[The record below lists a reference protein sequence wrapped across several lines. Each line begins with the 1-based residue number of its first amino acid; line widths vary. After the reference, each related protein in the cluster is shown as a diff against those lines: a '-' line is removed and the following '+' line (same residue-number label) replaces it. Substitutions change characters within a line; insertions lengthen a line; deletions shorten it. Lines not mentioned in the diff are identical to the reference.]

1 LDQEDAKPVAGQF
14 IGKLLTGKRADE
26 SLMAWNR
33 PGLAGP
39 ETLTVTS
46 QAFRDG
52 AALPLPHAGRR
63 IGGADLSPDL
73 AWSAV
78 PAGTSEILLV
88 TEDIDAP
95 FRQPIV
101 HAIALIDPAVT
112 VLDPGALS
120 GSSPGVGVRMLRSFV
135 GRGYRGP
142 GPIPGHGPHRYVFQV
157 FALGAAVSVA
167 GGTPLEAVKP
177 GVALAAVAGPVLARG
192 KMVGTYER

>member
-1 LDQEDAKPVAGQF
+1 VAGQF
-14 IGKLLTGKRADE
+14 IGKLLKSKRANE

-33 PGLAGP
+33 PNLAGP
-39 ETLTVTS
+39 EALTVTS
-46 QAFRDG
+46 EAFEDG

-78 PAGTSEILLV
+78 PAGTAEILLV
-88 TEDIDAP
+88 AEDIDAP

-101 HAIALIDPAVT
+101 HAVALIDAAVT
-112 VLDPGALS
+112 MLDPGALS
-120 GSSPGVGVRMLRSFV
+120 GSSPGVGVRMLRSVV

-157 FALGAAVSVA
+157 FALGTEVHASD
-167 GGTPLEAVKP
+167 GTRLEALKP
-177 GVALAAVAGPVLARG
+177 GAALAAAGGPVLGRG
-192 KMVGTYER
+192 KIVGTYER

>member
-1 LDQEDAKPVAGQF
+1 MRAVAGQF
-14 IGKLLTGKRADE
+14 IGKLLKNKRADE

-33 PGLAGP
+33 PNLAGP

-46 QAFRDG
+46 DAFEDG

-73 AWSAV
+73 TWPEA
-78 PAGTSEILLV
+78 PAGTHEILLV

-95 FRQPIV
+95 MRQPIV
-101 HAIALIDPAVT
+101 HAVALIDAAVT
-112 VLDPGALS
+112 SLDPGALS
-120 GSSPGVGVRMLRSFV
+120 GSTPGVGVRMLRSFV

-157 FALGAAVSVA
+157 FALGAGVHAADGVRLETLKPGSV
-167 GGTPLEAVKP
+167 LEAVD
-177 GVALAAVAGPVLARG
+177 GPVLARG
-192 KMVGTYER
+192 KIVGTYER

>member
-1 LDQEDAKPVAGQF
+1 VAGQF
-14 IGKLLTGKRADE
+14 IGKLLKNKRADQ

-33 PGLAGP
+33 PNLAGP

-46 QAFRDG
+46 DAFEDG
-52 AALPLPHAGRR
+52 ARLPLPHAGRR

-73 AWSAV
+73 TWPEV
-78 PAGTSEILLV
+78 PAATAEILLV

-112 VLDPGALS
+112 ALDPGALS
-120 GSSPGVGVRMLRSFV
+120 GSAPGVGVRMLRSFV

-157 FALGAAVSVA
+157 FALGAGVHAADGAGLETLKPGAV
-167 GGTPLEAVKP
+167 LEAA
-177 GVALAAVAGPVLARG
+177 GGPVLARG
-192 KMVGTYER
+192 KIVGTYER

>member
-1 LDQEDAKPVAGQF
+1 VAGQF
-14 IGKLLTGKRADE
+14 IGKLLRNKRADE

-46 QAFRDG
+46 EAFQDG

-78 PAGTSEILLV
+78 PAGTTEILLV
-88 TEDIDAP
+88 AEDIDAP

-101 HAIALIDPAVT
+101 HAIALIDAAVT

-120 GSSPGVGVRMLRSFV
+120 GAAPGVGVRMLRSFV

-157 FALGAAVSVA
+157 FALGSEVHAADGA
-167 GGTPLEAVKP
+167 GLAELKP
-177 GVALAAVAGPVLARG
+177 GMALAAVDGPVLARG
-192 KMVGTYER
+192 KIVGTYER